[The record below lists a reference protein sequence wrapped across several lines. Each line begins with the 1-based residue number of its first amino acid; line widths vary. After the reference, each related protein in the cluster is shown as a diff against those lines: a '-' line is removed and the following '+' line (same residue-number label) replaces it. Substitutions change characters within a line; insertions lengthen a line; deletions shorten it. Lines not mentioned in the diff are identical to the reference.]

1 MLGPV
6 TIIVT
11 GALPWRRWRDG
22 KGDDTKSPFT
32 PGAWKRIMAAKAM
45 RICFIGDSFVSG
57 AFDEECLGWVGR
69 ISADAR
75 RRGHDLSPYN
85 LGIRGETSAQMA
97 KRWRA
102 EAELRQSP
110 QQEGRLVFE
119 FGVNDAREV
128 NGKRQLEA
136 AQSLAAARDMLG
148 AASRWKP
155 TLMIGPPPGD
165 DGQRNQ
171 RVKELSE
178 QVGKLCAE
186 LRVPYF
192 DSYTALLAS
201 PVWGPSVHAVDGT
214 HPSASG
220 YAEWARLIGAWP
232 AWREWLP

>member
-1 MLGPV
+1 
-6 TIIVT
+6 
-11 GALPWRRWRDG
+11 
-22 KGDDTKSPFT
+22 
-32 PGAWKRIMAAKAM
+32 MAAARAM

-75 RRGHDLSPYN
+75 RRGHDVSPYN
-85 LGIRGETSAQMA
+85 LGIRGETSVQMA
-97 KRWRA
+97 KRGRA

-119 FGVNDAREV
+119 FGVNDAREM

-155 TLMIGPPPGD
+155 TLMIGPPPGG
-165 DGQRNQ
+165 DGPRNQ
-171 RVKELSE
+171 RVKDLSE
-178 QVGKLCAE
+178 QVGKLCAQ
-186 LRVPYF
+186 LKLPYF
-192 DSYTALLAS
+192 DSYESLLAS
-201 PVWGPSVHAVDGT
+201 PVWLPSVKSVDDT
-214 HPSASG
+214 HPSAAG
-220 YAEWARLIGAWP
+220 YAEWARLIGEWP

>member
-1 MLGPV
+1 MA
-6 TIIVT
+6 
-11 GALPWRRWRDG
+11 GAR
-22 KGDDTKSPFT
+22 
-32 PGAWKRIMAAKAM
+32 AM

-69 ISADAR
+69 ISVDAR

-85 LGIRGETSAQMA
+85 LGIRGETSMQIA

-155 TLMIGPPPGD
+155 TLMIGPPPGV
-165 DGQRNQ
+165 DGLRNQ
-171 RVKELSE
+171 RVKDLSE
-178 QVGKLCAE
+178 RLANLCAE
-186 LRVPYF
+186 LKVPYF
-192 DSYTALLAS
+192 DSYAALLAS
-201 PVWGPSVHAVDGT
+201 PVWLPSVQSVDDT
-214 HPSASG
+214 HPSAAG
-220 YAEWARLIGAWP
+220 YAEWARLIGEWR